1 MASADEDFGPLFDR
15 LKGVLE
21 PYAPEM
27 HVSADDAK
35 GYSLDL
41 APPEE
46 RNPTTWFGGV
56 MRWKRYVSFYLMPV
70 YVEPSLLE
78 GASPDLRKRMQG
90 KSCFNFS
97 KVDEPLLD
105 ELESLVRTGYER
117 TAGNP
122 EWGAAMRVEQ
132 GMAHRKAGEKFDA
145 ATPG

>member
-1 MASADEDFGPLFDR
+1 MASADKDFGHVFDR
-15 LKGVLE
+15 LKEILT

-27 HVSADDAK
+27 HVSADDATWY
-35 GYSLDL
+35 GLDL
-41 APPEE
+41 ASPEE
-46 RNPTTWFGGV
+46 RNPTTWFAAVRSG
-56 MRWKRYVSFYLMPV
+56 RRYVSTYLMSV
-70 YVEPSLLE
+70 YVDPSLLD

-97 KVDEPLLD
+97 KVDEPLFA

-132 GMAHRKAGEKFDA
+132 GMAHRKAGEKFEA
-145 ATPG
+145 ATLG

>member
-1 MASADEDFGPLFDR
+1 MAAPRPDFDDVYAR
-15 LKGVLE
+15 LKGILE

-27 HVSADDAK
+27 HVSADDKKA
-35 GYSLDL
+35 YSLDL

-56 MRWKRYVSFYLMPV
+56 MRWKHYVSFYLMPV
-70 YVEPSLLE
+70 YAEPSLLD

-97 KVDEPLLD
+97 KVDEPLFG

-132 GMAHRKAGEKFDA
+132 GMAHRKAGEKFEA
-145 ATPG
+145 ANPG